1 MTAQIPDILIHR
13 GERLSL
19 CATPLDDYYRS
30 TRKRRPRFVRPSTAC
45 YRGYVATWEI
55 REGKIYLVGIEG
67 LLARGRKEVTYV
79 PADLATLFPAQE
91 PRILATWITGEL
103 RCPEGGL
110 RSYRH
115 AGFGSEYER
124 DRLIEVVEGS
134 VVGEW
139 LRLNPPEPILY
150 RIDAAGGRTRV
161 ADYRDAKPLDD
172 PFAPDETPKG
182 HVFWGRPEDFGDS
195 DGYEVWA
202 CLTYGRPG

>member
-1 MTAQIPDILIHR
+1 MCSRSCRNDQRPLA
-13 GERLSL
+13 
-19 CATPLDDYYRS
+19 ATSAAVPFL
-30 TRKRRPRFVRPSTAC
+30 
-45 YRGYVATWEI
+45 G
-55 REGKIYLVGIEG
+55 
-67 LLARGRKEVTYV
+67 RGRLIKGRESRGG
-79 PADLATLFPAQE
+79 AASRDA
-91 PRILATWITGEL
+91 
-103 RCPEGGL
+103 EGGL

-124 DRLIEVVEGS
+124 DRLIDVVEGR

-150 RIDAAGGRTRV
+150 RIDPAGGRTRV

-182 HVFWGRPEDFGDS
+182 HVFWGRPEDFGES
-195 DGYEVWA
+195 DGYETCA